1 MQSKQF
7 QYTTIFLLLITAFFC
22 NNLIAQPLTA
32 VTPVNNSYVFSN
44 IINFKWNKFENALTY
59 QLQISNTSNFS
70 AIIIDTD
77 TITNTTL
84 DIVLPNSINPYFWRL
99 KSNNNPDW
107 GYTNAFTIFSPKSL
121 DSLKLWISADS
132 VKIKFG
138 NIVDTL
144 YDKSGNNGYATQLD
158 TGKSAKIINNIIN
171 NLPSL
176 YFDGT
181 NDFLDGIGNVGSASE
196 FSLYLI
202 FKPLVFN
209 NYGWIYRNGASTG
222 NAFSVSTTGG
232 NKLMFWANSASANYT
247 PTICTYPISSFSI
260 LTIQNNNSNP
270 VKTHFFKNS
279 LTCGTASYNV
289 GTNNDNK
296 FGIGSINGSAH
307 FFKGYIAELI
317 LFNKYH
323 QQKPLIETYLRY
335 KYFPDSTFSP
345 VSLGYDIKIPY
356 GFCDTTLYAGTRFS
370 NFLWNTGETT
380 ENIKV
385 NKSGKYWVRTT
396 DVFGFQSSDTV
407 MVSYTAIPQILS
419 DTTLC
424 QYDTAKINL
433 NIGAPYIYSWSN
445 GQTTGNFTTNTPDEF
460 RLLITDSAGCTYRDT
475 FNVVIDSLPT
485 KLWLGNDTLIC
496 LGNPLGYQLLNYI
509 PIDGLSVGYRYI
521 WSTGDTTAT
530 TPINMTNNYA
540 LQLSNLR
547 GCSAHDTVM
556 VTLKGIPPTTQF
568 VLSADSI
575 CSGDTVIF
583 TDLTT
588 GAISRSWTLGEGA
601 PQTDST
607 FSYTYNTPGLYNISL
622 TTSAANACPRTASK
636 TFRVNPS
643 PMVIFATEPACTGLP
658 TQFTN
663 SSLPGANDSIV
674 QTLWSFD
681 DPTSGVNNNSNL
693 TNPTHQFT
701 TAGGYNPQLI
711 VNTRKG
717 CSRNIIKP
725 VSVVASAALPLP
737 FTLVYPTPNAL
748 LADSSILFK
757 WNESANGYYYTL
769 QIASDISFSNIIHTS
784 LPLKNNSLLYRFT
797 NFDTYYWRVTAQ
809 NICGNST
816 QSAVQKLELF
826 SPKQITGMQAW
837 FNPDYGITQINGKIT
852 QWNDISGLNRTA
864 TQSDTSKSPKLITN
878 ALNGHANIQYD
889 GNNDALIIQDSL
901 NINSISVLSSW
912 NGTNTVFSGYTTL
925 ISCNG
930 PSGGQQLLI
939 SNAVSSSF
947 YSGCYIYGSIFID
960 KYKTADYAPLNKY
973 KIVGGFKS
981 IPKSYSGTKTLRI
994 GHDLTYS
1001 PWKGYIPEI
1010 ILFNNPAMDSTTL
1023 AKLTDYFYAKYAPPV
1038 SLGYD
1043 IKIPYKL
1050 CDTVISAQANH
1061 FTNYLWSTGDT
1072 TPSIQVS
1079 RSGSYWVRTTNIFGQ
1094 LSSDTVEVYFA
1105 AHRTL
1110 PDTTICFGDTYQYN
1124 WTPLTNYTLNWS
1136 NGNSGSL
1143 FTETEAGSYHFTL
1156 TDTLGCT
1163 YKDTFNLF
1171 VDSLVLR
1178 MSLGNDTSYCSGNT
1192 LNYQLDN
1199 YSLTNP
1205 QFLWST
1211 GSTSATALVDS
1222 THAYWVQITN
1232 PRGCVARDTILI
1244 NVRGK
1249 APVVSFTAPGKC
1261 FGETTEM
1268 SDLSYCIDES
1278 NLVSWQWNF
1287 GDGQTAS
1294 TQNPTHQY
1302 TSSGIYP
1309 ITLSVT
1315 SDSLC
1320 SNSIIIPTVVY
1331 SLPVADFTPL
1341 MGCNNTPIQFTDQ
1354 SNSLDGYTLENWNWN
1369 FGDIQSGGNNT
1380 SNSQTP
1386 AHQFD
1391 TAGAYSI
1398 KLKVT
1403 SNVGCSDSIYKTMA
1417 IRQAPQA
1424 NFVYSNTCEGQT
1436 TWFSDSTVV
1445 DSWNNIIS
1453 RTWIFDDNFTS
1464 NQGTV
1469 SRTYPE
1475 SGNYGVTYIVTSING
1490 CTDTIQKEVSV
1501 YTNPIANFTANTFC
1515 KNEPVLLESSSTIEN
1530 DILSVIKWKVGDTH
1544 FFEGSPVTFMLD
1556 SAKSYPVQLIVSS
1569 AHLCTD
1575 TIRKNIE
1582 IKPIPEAMFSFIY
1595 DQTVIG
1601 NTIQFTNTTQ
1611 GDNTY
1616 QWFSDDILFSTENN
1630 PSYNFGDAGVYEV
1643 NLIAKNN
1650 LSCSD
1655 STSTTISVVNPSMD
1669 IAISNL
1675 LISSTGN
1682 YQQATVTLL
1691 NMSNRNITDLWITL
1705 QVNDQQIRE
1714 RWSGILRSGEVI
1726 SYPFK
1731 SQLYISSAETIDYGC
1746 ARVSSSLF
1754 SEEINLQNNET
1765 CISFGETFK
1774 VVKLY
1779 PNPASE
1785 NLNLWISSP
1794 YESSATLNILSTKGE
1809 KIQTWNQSLIKGITQ
1824 IKIPTTS
1831 LASGLFLLEIEFYNK
1846 TEHIKFNVIR

>member
-1 MQSKQF
+1 MRKLYHILLYFISKKIR
-7 QYTTIFLLLITAFFC
+7 YMLSLTGDTLHSNEHAEVHNSLPVSNYLYLSTLLLI
-22 NNLIAQPLTA
+22 LI
-32 VTPVNNSYVFSN
+32 F
-44 IINFKWNKFENALTY
+44 
-59 QLQISNTSNFS
+59 
-70 AIIIDTD
+70 
-77 TITNTTL
+77 TTL
-84 DIVLPNSINPYFWRL
+84 GFISTAQTQIPATIPKL
-99 KSNNNPDW
+99 KIW
-107 GYTNAFTIFSPKSL
+107 L
-121 DSLKLWISADS
+121 SADS
-132 VKIKFG
+132 VEIISGK
-138 NIVDTL
+138 VATW
-144 YDKSGNNGYATQLD
+144 YDISGNGNSPTQTTDANRPTKMDNVLSGKPVIRFNGSNWLKKQYP
-158 TGKSAKIINNIIN
+158 SAISQPITTFVVWKITTSSIPQVCYSNY
-171 NLPSL
+171 S
-176 YFDGT
+176 T
-181 NDFLDGIGNVGSASE
+181 NDFNLSYSIDGIAQSSGAMLRYTKPTTFDFLLNTSIYNNINSNIFENGTLKISGSTGFNSMNGITLGGY
-196 FSLYLI
+196 FD
-202 FKPLVFN
+202 N
-209 NYGWIYRNGASTG
+209 NYR
-222 NAFSVSTTGG
+222 
-232 NKLMFWANSASANYT
+232 LMGDIAEIILYDT
-247 PTICTYPISSFSI
+247 I
-260 LTIQNNNSNP
+260 LTD
-270 VKTHFFKNS
+270 
-279 LTCGTASYNV
+279 
-289 GTNNDNK
+289 NDRTLVEN
-296 FGIGSINGSAH
+296 
-307 FFKGYIAELI
+307 YLM
-317 LFNKYH
+317 NKYSP
-323 QQKPLIETYLRY
+323 PL
-335 KYFPDSTFSP
+335 D
-345 VSLGYDIKIPY
+345 LGSDISIDY
-356 GFCDTTLYAGTRFS
+356 GFCDTMLNAGTRFTKY
-370 NFLWNTGETT
+370 LWNTGDTLEHIIA
-380 ENIKV
+380 NM
-385 NKSGKYWVRTT
+385 NGHYWVKTT
-396 DVFGFQSSDTV
+396 DIFGQQSSDTIEV
-407 MVSYTAIPQILS
+407 TFLS
-419 DTTLC
+419 QPNQSFNSVIC
-424 QYDTAKINL
+424 QFDTAKINL
-433 NIGAPYIYSWSN
+433 NIGSPFTYNWSN
-445 GQTTGNFTTNTPDEF
+445 GQTTANFSTNTPGEF
-460 RLLITDSAGCTYRDT
+460 RLLITDSVGCTYRDT

-485 KLWLGNDTLIC
+485 KLWLGNDTSIC
-496 LGNPLGYQLLNYI
+496 LGNPLGYQLLNFT

-540 LQLSNLR
+540 LQLTNLR

-556 VTLKGIPPTTQF
+556 VTMQGIPPTTQF

-575 CSGDTVIF
+575 CSGDSVIF

-607 FSYTYNTPGLYNISL
+607 FSYIYNTPGLFNISL
-622 TTSAANACPRTASK
+622 TTSAANGCPRTVIK

-643 PMVIFATEPACTGLP
+643 PMVNFATEPACTGLP

-663 SSLPGANDSIV
+663 SSLSGANDSIV
-674 QTLWSFD
+674 QTMWNFN

-717 CSRNIIKP
+717 CSRNTTKP
-725 VSVVASAALPLP
+725 FSVVASAALPLP

-748 LADSSILFK
+748 LTDSSILFK
-757 WNESANGYYYTL
+757 WNYADNGDTYTL
-769 QIASDISFSNIIHTS
+769 QIASDISFSNILYTS
-784 LPLKNNSLLYRFT
+784 TPQKSNSLWYQFAT
-797 NFDTYYWRVTAQ
+797 FGTYYWRVTAQ
-809 NICGNST
+809 NICGNSRL
-816 QSAVQKLELF
+816 SEISKINLF
-826 SPKQITGMQAW
+826 NPSLYPGLQLWLNGDNVIKDASNNVSKWPDLSINNYNIAQASTTMQPKQIQ
-837 FNPDYGITQINGKIT
+837 N
-852 QWNDISGLNRTA
+852 L
-864 TQSDTSKSPKLITN
+864 
-878 ALNGHANIQYD
+878 LNGHALIRFD
-889 GNNDALIIQDSL
+889 GSNDYLDGDDILDFELNSQSVFFMGRSNNNNATFIAKNNSSAGLNGYSFHTNSGILNFLYNDGTLRSISDTFSLSKYHIISANNNRIENKNKLYIDGISIGYS
-901 NINSISVLSSW
+901 NINGAYSM
-912 NGTNTVFSGYTTL
+912 
-925 ISCNG
+925 
-930 PSGGQQLLI
+930 
-939 SNAVSSSF
+939 SSSF
-947 YSGCYIYGSIFID
+947 KF
-960 KYKTADYAPLNKY
+960 L
-973 KIVGGFKS
+973 
-981 IPKSYSGTKTLRI
+981 I
-994 GHDLTYS
+994 GA
-1001 PWKGYIPEI
+1001 
-1010 ILFNNPAMDSTTL
+1010 FNNTSGSTPPL
-1023 AKLTDYFYAKYAPPV
+1023 AGFYLNGEIGDIIIYNTPLTDNQRQTIETYISNKYAPPV

-1061 FTNYLWSTGDT
+1061 FTNYLWSTGET
-1072 TPSIQVS
+1072 TPSIHVS

-1110 PDTTICFGDTYQYN
+1110 PDTTVCFGNSYQYN

-1136 NGNSGSL
+1136 NGNNGSL

-1156 TDTLGCT
+1156 TDTLGCA

-1171 VDSLVLR
+1171 VDSLALR

-1192 LNYQLDN
+1192 LNYQLNN
-1199 YSLTNP
+1199 YTLTNP

-1211 GSTSATALVDS
+1211 GSTSATALIDS
-1222 THAYWVQITN
+1222 THAYWLQITN

-1309 ITLSVT
+1309 ITLTVT

-1320 SNSIIIPTVVY
+1320 SNSIVIPTVVY

-1391 TAGAYSI
+1391 TTGAYSI

-1417 IRQAPQA
+1417 VRQAPQA

-1464 NQGTV
+1464 NQGSV

-1595 DQTVIG
+1595 DQTVIE

-1655 STSTTISVVNPSMD
+1655 STSIPISVVNPSMD

-1682 YQQATVTLL
+1682 YQQATVTLM

-1831 LASGLFLLEIEFYNK
+1831 LASGLFLLEIEFYNE